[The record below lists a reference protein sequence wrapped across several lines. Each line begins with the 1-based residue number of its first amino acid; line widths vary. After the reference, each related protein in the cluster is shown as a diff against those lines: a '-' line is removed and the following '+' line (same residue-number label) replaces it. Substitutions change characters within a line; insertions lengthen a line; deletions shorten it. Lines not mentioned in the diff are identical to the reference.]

1 MFCPACGSNN
11 STDQRFCR
19 KCGLNLESSAKS
31 LVEQFSASQREDLD
45 SREHRIEKFGQ
56 VAFGGFVFVIA
67 IVVLGLVYAIL
78 DRMVFSGNNPFV
90 GILLMAFVIFA
101 MLTLTYV
108 FFREDLIAK
117 GQKPPAVE
125 TVPELSL
132 PTTTGRLLD
141 ESKFEP
147 IPSVTENTTNLL
159 PRESRKS

>member
-31 LVEQFSASQREDLD
+31 LVEQFSASQREDLNK
-45 SREHRIEKFGQ
+45 RERGIEKFGRI
-56 VAFGGFVFVIA
+56 AFGGFVFVIA
-67 IVVLGLVYAIL
+67 IAVLGLVYAIL

-108 FFREDLIAK
+108 FFREDLKAK
-117 GQKPPAVE
+117 RQKPPAVE